1 MKQAEGKHVNI
12 RHGSTRVWMCAGHLR
27 VRVAASPS
35 YDMCRDSQHD
45 QIWFPWLRMPHFKA
59 AAPEF
64 LYLCSCQRARIS
76 IYPILCFAASVPIRD
91 ACTSA
96 FLLWIIEDTRSFRV
110 CPPPPHNK
118 AHSSIFNAA
127 ETTTSTQ
134 SEPGGSV
141 LQHRLP
147 YHTSGRRNQ
156 KAQYGMMLN
165 MVLNTPGDLIYH
177 ITLRGAL

>member
-1 MKQAEGKHVNI
+1 MKQAEGKHVNM

-64 LYLCSCQRARIS
+64 LYPCPCQRARIS

-91 ACTSA
+91 AFTSA

-110 CPPPPHNK
+110 SLQSLMQLK
-118 AHSSIFNAA
+118 LRQAHS
-127 ETTTSTQ
+127 Q
-134 SEPGGSV
+134 SRGEVFCNTDFLTIPAGDAI
-141 LQHRLP
+141 
-147 YHTSGRRNQ
+147 RRHS
-156 KAQYGMMLN
+156 MEWC
-165 MVLNTPGDLIYH
+165 
-177 ITLRGAL
+177 